1 SPFPTSIAPIS
12 QLLFGLS
19 LTTGSHTFTTLSIG
33 AGIYWLFDLAIDRR
47 SGGYTD
53 VYIAGCTIFSAVFRM
68 IAVRWLEDGVVER
81 RGSGKEDGVSG
92 RKTGKEVA
100 GKEKGKEVYE
110 VGEKIEGNAKGWVQT
125 GLDAV
130 ELGFM
135 NPRGVGWNFQLR
147 NLPPT
152 PARDTPRLPFVA
164 KHLVSAAID
173 LLLVDLSYYHLRHN
187 SPIASLPIRPL
198 TSQPFPLAL
207 FNAWLIYLQAR
218 WTMNALHSI
227 LAAITVPMH
236 IFSPAGFPPLFGSF
250 KHAYTIKG
258 FWSHTWHQMM
268 RTLALPYTNALVRT
282 LHLNPSQKS
291 TYWVKVSSAFFWA
304 WAVHAYG
311 TLIAGGGYG
320 GGEKIRVEG
329 KRLEDRWICVGVLL
343 PGATLIVWFGP
354 AVRMGAHL
362 KGPLPWS
369 FVEWVVAKM

>member
-1 SPFPTSIAPIS
+1 M
-12 QLLFGLS
+12 LS
-19 LTTGSHTFTTLSIG
+19 SCTQSASAKHQNIDEHT
-33 AGIYWLFDLAIDRR
+33 R
-47 SGGYTD
+47 
-53 VYIAGCTIFSAVFRM
+53 
-68 IAVRWLEDGVVER
+68 E
-81 RGSGKEDGVSG
+81 
-92 RKTGKEVA
+92 
-100 GKEKGKEVYE
+100 
-110 VGEKIEGNAKGWVQT
+110 
-125 GLDAV
+125 
-130 ELGFM
+130 
-135 NPRGVGWNFQLR
+135 
-147 NLPPT
+147 
-152 PARDTPRLPFVA
+152 TPRLNFAA

-173 LLLVDLSYYHLRHN
+173 LLLVDLSYYHLRRN

-227 LAAITVPMH
+227 LAAITVPLH

-250 KHAYTIKG
+250 RHAYTIKG

-311 TLIAGGGYG
+311 TLIAGGGYTADLYRYVPQVAAFWVE
-320 GGEKIRVEG
+320 EKVMEVGR
-329 KRLEDRWICVGVLL
+329 RLGLKGRGWRIAGYVWVFCFQ
-343 PGATLIVWFGP
+343 GATLIVWFGP

>member
-1 SPFPTSIAPIS
+1 M
-12 QLLFGLS
+12 
-19 LTTGSHTFTTLSIG
+19 LT
-33 AGIYWLFDLAIDRR
+33 R
-47 SGGYTD
+47 
-53 VYIAGCTIFSAVFRM
+53 
-68 IAVRWLEDGVVER
+68 E
-81 RGSGKEDGVSG
+81 
-92 RKTGKEVA
+92 
-100 GKEKGKEVYE
+100 
-110 VGEKIEGNAKGWVQT
+110 
-125 GLDAV
+125 
-130 ELGFM
+130 
-135 NPRGVGWNFQLR
+135 
-147 NLPPT
+147 
-152 PARDTPRLPFVA
+152 TPRLPFAA

-173 LLLVDLSYYHLRHN
+173 LLLVDLSYYHLRRN

-258 FWSHTWHQMM
+258 F
-268 RTLALPYTNALVRT
+268 VRT

-291 TYWVKVSSAFFWA
+291 TYWVKVSCAFFWA

-311 TLIAGGGYG
+311 TLIAGGGYTADLYRYVPQVAAFWVE
-320 GGEKIRVEG
+320 EKVMEVGR
-329 KRLEDRWICVGVLL
+329 RLGLKGRGWRIAGYVW
-343 PGATLIVWFGP
+343 GATLIVWFGP